1 MIAKQDRTYTRTAAA
16 LEQKHNFDKTFGD
29 IAGIATD
36 ARNAA
41 NEANEAL
48 GKIEQ
53 KMTPEEIFNLLTENG
68 AQQGLYRGEDG
79 TLYVNASYIVSG
91 ILKSAD
97 GNLYFDLDGN
107 VLMLGDKM
115 PYRFLMNP
123 VSITGRKYTGEKFN
137 ELLNIAINSGH
148 AVITDNTWSDGEPM
162 GIDLYGKGGTMLG
175 TVDSPTFLLGSL
187 INVNG
192 TNLVDFIANVESRLS
207 ALESTE

>member
-48 GKIEQ
+48 EKIEK
-53 KMTPEEIFNLLTENG
+53 KMTPDEIFNLLTENG
-68 AQQGLYRGEDG
+68 AQKGLYRGEDG

-91 ILKSAD
+91 ILRSAD

-123 VSITGRKYTGEKFN
+123 VAITGRKYTGEEYN

-148 AVITDNTWSDGEPM
+148 AVITDNTHDGEPQ
-162 GIDLYGKGGTMLG
+162 GIELYGKGGTTLG
-175 TVDSPTFLLGSL
+175 TLSSPTFLNGSL
-187 INVNG
+187 ISVNG
-192 TNLVDFIANVESRLS
+192 TNLMNFIAEVESRLS